1 MTLVSLV
8 SMVLSKSS
16 FLERNIPPNEYT
28 IYKSIEHL
36 PVSWLKGSVKSF
48 STFVHAFQVVFK

>member
-1 MTLVSLV
+1 
-8 SMVLSKSS
+8 MVLSKSS